1 MTDAGRRLALDNAH
15 AQNLEPSMMFMVV
28 MFMMHTTEHNITQQN
43 TSEINYIFLR
53 TKFAEHVTLRNWD
66 IFT

>member
-1 MTDAGRRLALDNAH
+1 
-15 AQNLEPSMMFMVV
+15 MMFMVV